1 MNLKPNDLSVIVKGQ
16 NKQCKFTY
24 IKTNNELTLEEWARK
39 HGVSTLWDKGD
50 SKNRQF
56 LKRLDEAR
64 AAFHPKKQFRYEN
77 I

>member
-1 MNLKPNDLSVIVKGQ
+1 M
-16 NKQCKFTY
+16 
-24 IKTNNELTLEEWARK
+24 KTNNELTMEEWARK
-39 HGVSTLWDKGD
+39 YGVSTLWDKGD

-64 AAFHPKKQFRYEN
+64 AAFYPKKSTIHEN

>member
-1 MNLKPNDLSVIVKGQ
+1 MKM
-16 NKQCKFTY
+16 
-24 IKTNNELTLEEWARK
+24 NNELTLEEWARK

-64 AAFHPKKQFRYEN
+64 AAFHPKKQFKYEN